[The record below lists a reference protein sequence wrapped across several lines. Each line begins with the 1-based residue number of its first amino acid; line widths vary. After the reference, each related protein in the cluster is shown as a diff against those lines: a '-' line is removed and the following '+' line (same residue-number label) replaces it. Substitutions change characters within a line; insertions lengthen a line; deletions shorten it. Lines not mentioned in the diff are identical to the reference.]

1 MQLDHHP
8 DHSKSRGQYLPLLEL
23 SVEEDPED
31 DRNVHY
37 LGREY
42 MYKGQWDACIAVLR
56 RHLAMPTARW
66 RDERAA
72 SMRYI
77 ARAYAGKGDRA
88 AARDWY
94 LRAAAEAPHLR
105 EPWVDMALLLYEQE
119 EWDGVLYFTG
129 CALAVTERPR
139 TYICEAA
146 SWGSLPWDLRA
157 IALHRTG
164 RLGEALEAARRALEL
179 EPGNERLRGNAA
191 LLERLAGA

>member
-1 MQLDHHP
+1 M
-8 DHSKSRGQYLPLLEL
+8 
-23 SVEEDPED
+23 
-31 DRNVHY
+31 
-37 LGREY
+37 
-42 MYKGQWDACIAVLR
+42 
-56 RHLAMPTARW
+56 
-66 RDERAA
+66 
-72 SMRYI
+72 
-77 ARAYAGKGDRA
+77 
-88 AARDWY
+88 
-94 LRAAAEAPHLR
+94 
-105 EPWVDMALLLYEQE
+105 
-119 EWDGVLYFTG
+119 LYFTG